1 MISSFSFLT
10 YFDNVVLYNEI
21 MHKIRKHLS
30 KIRIRNIV
38 GLTFAGIIN
47 AFGVTIF
54 LTPVFLIDSGISGT
68 SYLCSLLTNGFV
80 PLSIFLIVLNF
91 PFFFLGFKKLGFT
104 FVIYSLYAITIY
116 SLASYLFQLIP
127 SENGSIIA
135 KNDILLCAIFGGMLS
150 GVGSGLTIR
159 FGGTLD
165 GVEVIAVLF
174 SKKLNLSVGTI
185 VMIYNVIIYIVAGIL
200 FKCVLEVE
208 NPFLLPLYS
217 IITYMIGI
225 KSVDFVVEGLDKAKA
240 IYIFTDETEEVCEAL
255 SNEFDRGVTLLEAE
269 GYYSKTKQKIIYFV
283 CNRFEIPRVKNI
295 IHEIDNN
302 SFFSICEVSEAKD
315 IKLDI
320 RNIRKKK

>member
-1 MISSFSFLT
+1 M
-10 YFDNVVLYNEI
+10 N
-21 MHKIRKHLS
+21 KIRKHLS
-30 KIRIRNIV
+30 KIRIGNIV

-200 FKCVLEVE
+200 FKYVLEVE

-225 KSVDFVVEGLDKAKA
+225 KSVDFVVEGLDKAKS

>member
-1 MISSFSFLT
+1 MVSSFSFLT
-10 YFDNVVLYNEI
+10 YFDNVVAYNEI

-200 FKCVLEVE
+200 FKYVLEVE

-320 RNIRKKK
+320 RNIKKKK

>member
-1 MISSFSFLT
+1 MVSSFSFLT
-10 YFDNVVLYNEI
+10 YFDNVVAYNEI

-200 FKCVLEVE
+200 FKYVLEVE

-255 SNEFDRGVTLLEAE
+255 SNEFDRGVTLIEAE